1 MHLVVLVNS
10 QKIFVRMKG
19 RILSS
24 TRKVV
29 RPQLWYAYVCL
40 GAWVVYPLAVLLSVW
55 AEDGSSSVCG
65 RRTSELTLLS

>member
-10 QKIFVRMKG
+10 QKFFVRMKG

-29 RPQLWYAYVCL
+29 RPQLWYAYVLLWCL
-40 GAWVVYPLAVLLSVW
+40 GRLPSCCAAQCLGGGRQLLSLW
-55 AEDGSSSVCG
+55 TAD
-65 RRTSELTLLS
+65 